1 MDSIALVNAI
11 LLVGALLIIA
21 GIFSSLIA
29 SRFGAPLLLVFLVIG
44 MLAGEDGP
52 GGLAF
57 DDYQLTFL
65 VGSLA
70 LAVILFDGGLRTR
83 AASFRGVL
91 APAATLAT
99 LGVVVTATV
108 TGVLAMFAFHF
119 SFLEGMLI
127 GAVVAST
134 DAAAVF
140 FLLHAGGLQLKQ
152 RVSALLEIESGTND
166 PAALLLTIVLVELI
180 LAGPAISPLDIA
192 AMLARQAVLG
202 VLLGVAGGYAVSL
215 LLNRV
220 QLPGGLHPLFVVAS
234 AIFIFSFASLIGG
247 SGFLAAYLGGL
258 VLGNR
263 PIRSFAS
270 ITSFHDTA
278 TWLCQMIMFLVL
290 GLLVTPSL
298 LVQYAIPALIIAI
311 WLILVARPV
320 SVWLCLVPFRFTTP
334 EKTFVSWVGLRGAV
348 SIFLAAIPM
357 LTGLPHAEA
366 YFNIAFFVVLV
377 SLVVQ
382 GWSIAPVAQR
392 LGLALPGGVPTVQR
406 VEFDL
411 PGQLHYEIVG
421 YRVLSDSA
429 VLGRASVPRWTRPV
443 LVVRDKAVLGPVEAG
458 PPRPGDYAYFLAP
471 PHRVHRL
478 DRLFAPTGAEID
490 PEIAGEIRLP
500 GDVKLSRLHELY
512 GFEPRVPEHDVTLS
526 ELFAEQ
532 YNNEPETGD
541 RLPLGSAILIARAL
555 DQGGDVISVGV
566 LRVNDLAGRA
576 VETALRARIRLHRL
590 GAVARRLRRRFSRGS
605 AAGN

>member
-1 MDSIALVNAI
+1 MESIALVNAV
-11 LLVGALLIIA
+11 LLIGALLVIA

-52 GGLAF
+52 GGLVF

-83 AASFRGVL
+83 TSRFRGVL
-91 APAATLAT
+91 LPAATLAT
-99 LGVVVTATV
+99 LGVALTATV
-108 TGVLAMFAFHF
+108 TGLLAIFAFNF

-127 GAVVAST
+127 GSVVAST

-166 PAALLLTIVLVELI
+166 PVALLLTIVLVELI
-180 LAGPAISPLDIA
+180 LAVPQVSALDVA

-202 VLLGVAGGYAVSL
+202 VGAGVAGGYAVSW
-215 LLNRV
+215 LLNKV

-234 AIFIFSFASLIGG
+234 AIFIFSLTSIIGG

-298 LVQYAIPALIIAI
+298 LVQYAVPALIIAI

-320 SVWLCLVPFRFTTP
+320 SVWLCLAPFRFTMQ
-334 EKTFVSWVGLRGAV
+334 EKAFVSWVGLRGAV

-382 GWSIAPVAQR
+382 GWSIAPVAKR
-392 LGLALPGGVPTVQR
+392 LGMSLPGAVATVQR

-421 YRVLSDSA
+421 YRLRSDSA
-429 VLGRASVPRWTRPV
+429 VLGRASVPRWARPV
-443 LVVRDKAVLGPVEAG
+443 LVVRDKAVLDTADAG
-458 PPRPGDYAYFLAP
+458 PLQQGDYAYFLAP

-490 PEIAGEIRLP
+490 ADIADEIQFP
-500 GDVKLSRLHELY
+500 GDFKLAELQELY
-512 GFEPRVPEHDVTLS
+512 GLAPEVGDRELTLAD
-526 ELFAEQ
+526 LFAER
-532 YNNEPETGD
+532 YHDEPETGD
-541 RLPLGSAILIARAL
+541 RLPLGAATLVARVL
-555 DQGGDVISVGV
+555 DQGRVIRVGV
-566 LRVNDLAGRA
+566 QSNALAGRA
-576 VETALRARIRLHRL
+576 VKTALRARAGLHRL
-590 GAVARRLRRRFSRGS
+590 AAMGRRLRGRLSRAS
-605 AAGN
+605 TAGE

>member
-1 MDSIALVNAI
+1 MESIALVNAV
-11 LLVGALLIIA
+11 LLIGALLVIA

-52 GGLAF
+52 GGLVF

-83 AASFRGVL
+83 TSRFRGVL
-91 APAATLAT
+91 LPAATLAT
-99 LGVVVTATV
+99 LGVALTATV
-108 TGVLAMFAFHF
+108 TGLLAMFAFNF

-127 GAVVAST
+127 GSVVAST

-166 PAALLLTIVLVELI
+166 PVALLLTIVLVELI
-180 LAGPAISPLDIA
+180 LAVPQVSALDVA

-202 VLLGVAGGYAVSL
+202 VGAGVAGGYAVSW
-215 LLNRV
+215 LLNKV

-234 AIFIFSFASLIGG
+234 AIFIFSLTSIIGG

-320 SVWLCLVPFRFTTP
+320 STWLCLAPFRFTMQ
-334 EKTFVSWVGLRGAV
+334 EKAFVSWVGLRGAV

-382 GWSIAPVAQR
+382 GWSIAPVAKR
-392 LGLALPGGVPTVQR
+392 LGMSLPGAVATVQR

-421 YRVLSDSA
+421 YRLRSDSA
-429 VLGRASVPRWTRPV
+429 VLGRASVPRWARPV
-443 LVVRDKAVLGPVEAG
+443 LVVRDKAVLDTADAG
-458 PPRPGDYAYFLAP
+458 PLQQGDYAYFLAP

-490 PEIAGEIRLP
+490 ADIADEIQFP
-500 GDVKLSRLHELY
+500 GDFKLAELQELY
-512 GFEPRVPEHDVTLS
+512 GLAPEVGDRELTLADF
-526 ELFAEQ
+526 FAER
-532 YNNEPETGD
+532 YHDEPETGD
-541 RLPLGSAILIARAL
+541 RLPLGAATLVARVL
-555 DQGGDVISVGV
+555 DRGRVARVGV
-566 LRVNDLAGRA
+566 QSNALAGRA
-576 VETALRARIRLHRL
+576 VETALRARTGLHRL
-590 GAVARRLRRRFSRGS
+590 AAMGRRLRGRLSRAS
-605 AAGN
+605 TAGE